1 MRGGWFAGNFKP
13 AAFKTKKF
21 EVAYKIHKK
30 GELWSKHYHRK
41 ATEINCLVKGKMSLN
56 RTKLNGGDIFVIEPG
71 EAAKPKFLEECRLIV
86 IKVPSCK
93 KDKYEVV

>member
-1 MRGGWFAGNFKP
+1 MRGGWFIGNFEP
-13 AAFKTKKF
+13 AAFKTKTC
-21 EVAYKIHKK
+21 EVAYKVHKK

-41 ATEINCLVKGKMSLN
+41 VIEINCLVSGKMRLN
-56 RTKLNGGDIFVIEPG
+56 RTSLKAGDIFVIEPG

-86 IKVPSCK
+86 IKVPSRP